1 MSTDL
6 PLSAARSGSDSS
18 GLLPQTLPLAT
29 RTVEADAGPAR
40 LLVLPTA
47 TRDVVSFR
55 GSVLAAP
62 DLSTSDDVALGIVS
76 DVLDKGTARRD
87 RHAFADA
94 LDGRGA
100 RLSFYSDSLRMGV
113 AGRALRDDLPDVIAL
128 AAEALRDPLLDADE
142 IQKAIDRSVAAVRR
156 SRESTG
162 QQAGGALARRLL
174 PEDHPNYIYSPDEE
188 EARTA
193 ALTPEAVRDAWR
205 RHVGSDGFLLAVVGD
220 ADPGAVA
227 ATVADR
233 FGGWAAHGGT
243 ARFAA
248 SADPRAPGRTDVPIA
263 DRQSLDVR
271 MGHPVDLRRDSPD
284 FLATYAAVYALGGN
298 FSSHLMQTIRDEQG
312 LTYGIGAA
320 LAGIDTVHDGG
331 FGVSVTLSGEALERG
346 IVAVREEIERFVGA
360 GVSPVAL
367 AQVQTTLAG
376 LHVVAMATTGGLAAR
391 LLVNAE
397 RGFDVGY
404 LDRYPDLVRSLTA
417 ADVNAALRRHVRPG
431 DLHTAVAGTFP
442 A

>member
-1 MSTDL
+1 MTDPD
-6 PLSAARSGSDSS
+6 PLVSAS
-18 GLLPQTLPLAT
+18 LPLAT
-29 RTVEADAGPAR
+29 RTVEVVAGPAR

-55 GSVLAAP
+55 GSFRTAA
-62 DLSTSDDVALGIVS
+62 DLSTSDDLALGIVS

-100 RLSFYSDSLRMGV
+100 RLGFYADSLRLGF
-113 AGRALRDDLPDVIAL
+113 AGRALRGDLPDVLAL
-128 AAEALRDPLLDADE
+128 AAEALREPLLDADE
-142 IQKAIDRSVAAVRR
+142 IQKAIDRSGAAVRR
-156 SRESTG
+156 SRDSTE

-193 ALTPEAVRDAWR
+193 ALTPEIVREAWR
-205 RHVGSDGFLLAVVGD
+205 RHVGADGLLLTVVGD

-227 ATVADR
+227 ATVADG
-233 FGGWAAHGGT
+233 FGGWALHGGA

-248 SADPRAPGRTDVPIA
+248 CADPRDPGRTDVPIA

-271 MGHPVDLRRDSPD
+271 MGHAVDLRRDSPD
-284 FLATYAAVYALGGN
+284 FLAAYAAVFALGGN

-312 LTYGIGAA
+312 LTYGISAG
-320 LAGIDTVHDGG
+320 LAGIDVMHDGG
-331 FGVSVTLSGEALERG
+331 FGVSVSLSGEALERG
-346 IVAVREEIERFVGA
+346 IAAVRAEVERFVA
-360 GVSPVAL
+360 DGVSDDTL

-417 ADVNAALRRHVRPG
+417 DDVTAALRRHVRPG

-442 A
+442 I